1 MKLGL
6 VGGGFMGEAIV
17 RAALRA
23 GLAQPGDVV
32 VCEQIAGRRE
42 VLARDHGVQVTAELA
57 EAAAGEGLLIL
68 AVKPQ
73 DCGSLAPLAPA
84 LPSDRTVVS
93 IMAGV
98 RLETLRQLLRHDR
111 VVRVMPNTPAAI
123 GAGVSVWTADPSVP
137 EADRERIERL
147 LEAMGRQ
154 VYVQD
159 ETYLDMAT
167 AVSGSGP
174 GYVYLLV
181 EAFIDA
187 AVALGFRWEIASQ
200 LAVYTFL
207 GSARYLEET
216 GKHPAIARNE
226 VTSPGGTTAAGLVE
240 LESAGVRAA
249 FVRAVAAAYQRA
261 RELGAEPPS
270 KP

>member
-23 GLAQPGDVV
+23 ALAQPSDIV
-32 VCEQIAGRRE
+32 VCEQLPDRRE
-42 VLARDHGVQVTAELA
+42 ALVRDHGVQVTAELT
-57 EAAAGEGLLIL
+57 EVAAGEGLLIL

-73 DCGSLAPLAPA
+73 DCASLEPLRPA
-84 LPSDRTVVS
+84 LPADRTVLS

-98 RLETLRQLLRHDR
+98 PMRTIRELLHHERIA
-111 VVRVMPNTPAAI
+111 RVMPNTPAAI
-123 GAGVSVWTADPSVP
+123 GAGVSVWTADPSVS

-154 VYVQD
+154 VYV
-159 ETYLDMAT
+159 EHEGYLDMAT

-187 AVALGFRWEIASQ
+187 AVALGFRREVASQ

-216 GKHPAIARNE
+216 GKHPAVARNE

-249 FVRAVAAAYQRA
+249 FVRAVTAAYQRA

>member
-23 GLAQPGDVV
+23 GLATPAEIV
-32 VCEQIAGRRE
+32 VCEQIPERRQL
-42 VLARDHGVQVTAELA
+42 LAQDPGVAVTAELA
-57 EAAAGEGLLIL
+57 EVGAGEGPLIL

-73 DCGSLAPLAPA
+73 DCASLSPLGPA
-84 LPSDRTVVS
+84 LRRDRTVVS

-98 RLETLRQLLRHDR
+98 RMSTVRALLGHDR
-111 VVRVMPNTPAAI
+111 VARVMPNTPAAI

-137 EADRERIERL
+137 EADREAIARL

-154 VYVQD
+154 VYVDD
-159 ETYLDMAT
+159 EKYLDMAT

-187 AVALGFRWEIASQ
+187 AVALGFAREVATQ

-207 GSARYLEET
+207 GSARYLVET
-216 GKHPAIARNE
+216 GKHPAVARNE

-249 FVRAVAAAYQRA
+249 FVRAVAKAYERA
-261 RELGAEPPS
+261 RELGAERPS

>member
-6 VGGGFMGEAIV
+6 VGGGFMGEAMV
-17 RAALRA
+17 RAVLRA
-23 GLAQPGDVV
+23 GLAAPADIV
-32 VCEQIAGRRE
+32 VCEQIPDRRQF
-42 VLARDHGVQVTAELA
+42 LAQQHGVNVTAELGDV
-57 EAAAGEGLLIL
+57 AAGEGLLVL

-73 DCGSLAPLAPA
+73 DCGSLAPLGRA
-84 LPSDRTVVS
+84 LPPERTVVS

-98 RLETLRQLLRHDR
+98 RLDTVRELLHHER
-111 VVRVMPNTPAAI
+111 VARVMPNTPAAI

-137 EADRERIERL
+137 EADRERIQGL

-154 VYVQD
+154 VYVAD
-159 ETYLDMAT
+159 EKYLDMAT

-187 AVALGFRWEIASQ
+187 AVALGFARDVASV
-200 LAVYTFL
+200 LAIYTFL

-226 VTSPGGTTAAGLVE
+226 VTSPGGTTAAGLFE

-249 FVRAVAAAYQRA
+249 FVRAVSAAYLRA

>member
-1 MKLGL
+1 MKLGF
-6 VGGGFMGEAIV
+6 VGGGFMGEAMI

-23 GLAQPGDVV
+23 GLAAPDDVL
-32 VCEQIAGRRE
+32 VCEQIPDRRQQ
-42 VLARDHGVQVTAELA
+42 LAQTHGVQVTADLS
-57 EAAAGEGLLIL
+57 EAAAGEGLLFL

-73 DCGSLAPLAPA
+73 DCGSLAPLGAA
-84 LPSDRTVVS
+84 LPGDRTVVS

-98 RLETLRQLLRHDR
+98 RMATVRDLLRHER
-111 VVRVMPNTPAAI
+111 LARVMPNTPAAI
-123 GAGVSVWTADPSVP
+123 GAGMSVWTAGPSVP
-137 EADRERIERL
+137 ESDREAIARV

-154 VYVQD
+154 AYVED
-159 ETYLDMAT
+159 EKYVDMAT

-174 GYVYLLV
+174 GFVYLLI

-187 AVALGFRWEIASQ
+187 AVGLGFQREVASQ

-216 GKHPAIARNE
+216 GKHPAVARNE
-226 VTSPGGTTAAGLVE
+226 VTSPGGTTAVGLLE
-240 LESAGVRAA
+240 LETAGVRAA
-249 FVRAVAAAYQRA
+249 FARAIEAAHRRA
-261 RELGAEPPS
+261 LELGRNQPS